1 MLGERVEVEAGGVR
15 FYVLKDLLYTE
26 SDEWVRRE
34 DGVVRVGVTDFAQKE
49 LKDVVAVELPEVGR
63 RVKKGEAVATLDSIK
78 TTADVYSPVTGEVV
92 EVNERLL
99 EEPELINKDPYG
111 DGWIFAV
118 KLEDPGELEQLLTW
132 EKYVENVKK
141 RKESG

>member
-1 MLGERVEVEAGGVR
+1 MGERVEVEAGGVR
-15 FYVLKDLLYTE
+15 FYVLKDLLYAE
-26 SDEWVRRE
+26 SDEW
-34 DGVVRVGVTDFAQKE
+34 
-49 LKDVVAVELPEVGR
+49 
-63 RVKKGEAVATLDSIK
+63 VKKGEAVATLDSIK

>member
-1 MLGERVEVEAGGVR
+1 MSERVEIEAGGIR
-15 FYVLKDLLYTE
+15 FYLLTDLLYTE
-26 SDEWVRRE
+26 SDEWVKKE

-49 LKDVVAVELPEVGR
+49 LKDVVAVDLPEKGR

-78 TTADVYSPVTGEVV
+78 TTADIYSPVTGEIV

-99 EEPELINKDPYG
+99 DEPELINKDPYG
-111 DGWIFAV
+111 EGWIFAV

-132 EKYVENVKK
+132 EQYAENVKR